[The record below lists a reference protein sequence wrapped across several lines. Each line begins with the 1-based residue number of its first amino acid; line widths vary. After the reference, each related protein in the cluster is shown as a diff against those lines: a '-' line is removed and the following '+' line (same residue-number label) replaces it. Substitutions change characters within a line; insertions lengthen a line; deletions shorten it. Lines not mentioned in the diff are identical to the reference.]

1 MSKQDSSKTKF
12 HITGKINVFFIIL
25 MLISAV
31 PIAIGFIGIFNQFT
45 QPVILHEGMRDNYD
59 LLDTI
64 DLESNCIYYI
74 TVAPLDPVSAGS
86 FTATLKFL
94 KGTEEVYLNSIEYT
108 IPAGQ
113 KGIILS
119 FEPFISDIEG
129 SYIIDCTM
137 TFPASFQ
144 TFYLKMQQASEITQI
159 TGYSGEEILN
169 VGMIIFIAVI
179 VLLIIV
185 SIIARVKY
193 AIRLGRLSA
202 KSEQP
207 QSKFV
212 WKSKDENED
221 S

>member
-1 MSKQDSSKTKF
+1 MSEHDSSKTKF

-25 MLISAV
+25 ILLSAI

-74 TVAPLDPVSAGS
+74 TIAPRDPVTAGS

-94 KGTEEVYLNSIEYT
+94 TGTEEVYRNSIEYT

-113 KGIILS
+113 QGIILS
-119 FEPFISDIEG
+119 FDPFISDIGG

-144 TFYLKMQQASEITQI
+144 TFYLKMQRASEIAQI
-159 TGYSGEEILN
+159 TGYRGEEILQI
-169 VGMIIFIAVI
+169 GMIIFIAVI

-185 SIIARVKY
+185 SIIARVNY
-193 AIRLGRLSA
+193 GRRMGKLAA
-202 KSEQP
+202 KPEQA

-212 WKSKDENED
+212 WKSKDGNED